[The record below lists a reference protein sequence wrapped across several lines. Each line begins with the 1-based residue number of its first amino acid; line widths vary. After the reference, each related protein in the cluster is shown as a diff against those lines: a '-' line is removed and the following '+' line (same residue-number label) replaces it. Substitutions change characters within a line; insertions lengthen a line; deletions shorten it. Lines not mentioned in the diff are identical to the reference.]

1 LEEIDKP
8 SPSLLKNELGRIFII
23 SFGVFLFV
31 LFFQPFPLETLDY
44 NNRLLYVAGFGGIT
58 FFVSV
63 LILVGLPLVLP
74 KWFKESEW
82 ESGPP
87 FILNTLLLLFTA
99 TAFAFYIRFVGKS
112 SLSLYIIFKMVLVCL
127 IPVIILVMLYKNK
140 FQERMI
146 TLLKK
151 QNKVYYLKI
160 KEYEESSEEKEIEI
174 FSSNKTDKIVLHPIN
189 IVIIQ
194 SADNYI
200 EIYHYK
206 NDILEKSMIRDT
218 LKDVESQLAPYKHI
232 IRCHRTCL
240 VNVNYIDIII
250 RKYSGYSLKIKELDK
265 KIPVSRQYV
274 IPLKNAVS
282 TLK

>member
-1 LEEIDKP
+1 LEDLDKP
-8 SPSLLKNELGRIFII
+8 SPNMLKDELGRIFII
-23 SFGVFLFV
+23 SLGVFMFV

-63 LILVGLPLVLP
+63 LILVGLPLILP
-74 KWFKESEW
+74 KWFKASEW

-87 FILNTLLLLFTA
+87 FILNALLVILTA

-112 SLSLYIIFKMVLVCL
+112 TLSLYIIFKMALVCL
-127 IPVIILVMLYKNK
+127 IPVFILVILYKNK
-140 FQERMI
+140 SQGRIIE
-146 TLLKK
+146 LLKE
-151 QNKVYYLKI
+151 QNKDYFLKI
-160 KEYEESSEEKEIEI
+160 NELEKYNEEKEIGI
-174 FSSNKTDKIVLHPIN
+174 LSSNKTEKLVLQPID

-206 NDILEKSMIRDT
+206 NDVLEKKIIRNT
-218 LKDVESQLAPYKHI
+218 LKNVESQLASYKDI

-240 VNVNYIDIII
+240 VNVNYIDKLI
-250 RKYSGYSLKIKELDK
+250 RNYSGHVLKIKELDK

-274 IPLKNAVS
+274 IALKNVFL
-282 TLK
+282 TQK